1 MVFYKEEKGGEKM
14 LSNWLKKENIQIIPN
29 IEDWRQ
35 AIRKS
40 AIPLLDQDIIEDRY
54 IQAIF
59 DMHEKVGPYYVL
71 APGIAM
77 PHSRPEDGAKD
88 VGLSLLL
95 VKEGVRFYSDGNDP
109 VKVIVMLAAKDSD
122 SHIAALSALSEL
134 LGEEEEINNIIN
146 CDSVDEVFNIISKY

>member
-1 MVFYKEEKGGEKM
+1 M
-14 LSNWLKKENIQIIPN
+14 LSNWLKKENIN
-29 IEDWRQ
+29 IVSNVTDWQ
-35 AIRKS
+35 EAIKKS
-40 AIPLLDQDIIEDRY
+40 AAPLLKQGIIEDRY
-54 IQAIF
+54 ITAIF

-95 VKEGVRFYSDGNDP
+95 IKEGVRFYSDGNDP
-109 VKVIVMLAAKDSD
+109 VKIVVMLAAKDSD

-134 LGEEEEINNIIN
+134 LGEEEDINNIID
-146 CDSVDEVFNIISKY
+146 CDTVDDIFKIINKY